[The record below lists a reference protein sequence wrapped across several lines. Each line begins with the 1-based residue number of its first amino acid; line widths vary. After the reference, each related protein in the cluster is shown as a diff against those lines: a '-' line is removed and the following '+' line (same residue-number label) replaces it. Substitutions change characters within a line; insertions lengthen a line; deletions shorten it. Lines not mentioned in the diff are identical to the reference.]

1 MSGVEGLQQVSGL
14 AAPHFAH
21 DDVIRAMAQG
31 VAHQVADRHRS
42 FLQPTSL
49 EADAIRP
56 LDAKLQRVLD
66 GDDALV
72 IGQQFDQRIEQR
84 GLAGARTAGNQNVAP

>member
-1 MSGVEGLQQVSGL
+1 MSGVEGLQQVSGFSSAHL
-14 AAPHFAH
+14 AHH
-21 DDVIRAMAQG
+21 DVIRAVAQG
-31 VAHQVADRHRS
+31 MAHQVPDRHRS

-66 GDDALV
+66 GDNALV
-72 IGQQFDQRIEQR
+72 IG
-84 GLAGARTAGNQNVAP
+84 